1 MSSEHQLSNLEGSPS
16 APGSVSRNVAAVK
29 AGDPRALADLWNR
42 YYPALLNKARSRL
55 SDAGI
60 RVADEE
66 DVVAAA
72 FDAFYRAASQGHY
85 PDLLDRNALW
95 RVLLTITANKALDLI
110 RSEKCEV
117 RGGGR
122 VLGESALGGADSF
135 ESDAGFRNLISEE
148 PTPEFVALV
157 AENFQRRLQVLDDEV
172 LRSVALLKLQGYLS
186 REIAE
191 MLEVSERAIERKL
204 SLIRKLWSA
213 AEDRSDNASR

>member
-1 MSSEHQLSNLEGSPS
+1 M
-16 APGSVSRNVAAVK
+16 K
-29 AGDPRALADLWNR
+29 AGDPRALTELWNR

-66 DVVAAA
+66 DVVVAA

-85 PDLLDRNALW
+85 PDLRDRNALW

-110 RSEKCEV
+110 RSEKCQV
-117 RGGGR
+117 RGAGH
-122 VLGESALGGADSF
+122 VLGESALNGAGSF
-135 ESDAGFRNLISEE
+135 ESDAGFQNLISEE

-157 AENFQRRLQVLDDEV
+157 AENFQRRLLVLEDKV
-172 LRSVALLKLQGYLS
+172 LRSVALFKLQGYLN

-204 SLIRKLWSA
+204 ALIRKLWSA